1 MSFAIKGLKIHR
13 QYEDLIG
20 VAVSDKLYNIKFPNR
35 NATFLRNGFVLSQLD
50 GEGMRAMQ
58 LQEEQAMKESLKD
71 HLLKQTSQETGV
83 NISDLRIPSEA
94 KKRNIRI
101 NNMLRTTGTGDNDVN
116 GRPTADS
123 GFGNND
129 VNGIPTADSGFGEG
143 NVNGRPTADSGFGE
157 GNVNTTQ
164 YFNISD
170 GVDTSAATADY
181 AARIARL
188 EHATQEE
195 KRQMEQRYEQMAEG
209 IRQEAF
215 AALTQQEQSR
225 LQQQE
230 QDRALAE
237 AAVNQIH
244 REAQGVVNE
253 TRGAQNRERQE
264 RKRMED
270 AENRSRQA
278 EQKTERKVKKEE
290 NRRRNEHTQDSA
302 NPKKKKTD
310 DTAKVLGSLP
320 PAPTK
325 APASGSQDTPESTH
339 EDRGKPGRPP
349 NTQPKPKPTNQ
360 GPPIK
365 KDSTN
370 KPKAKANP
378 KHDTEVDNN
387 TDFKYWQGKNLTV
400 IKDQLNKRG
409 YRKHRTPDGGRM
421 KKADYLAEL
430 HKMLVEDTWLM
441 MD

>member
-129 VNGIPTADSGFGEG
+129 VNGIPTADSGFG
-143 NVNGRPTADSGFGE
+143 NNDVNGRPTADSGFGEGNVKGRPTADSGIGE

-325 APASGSQDTPESTH
+325 ATASGRQETPESTH
-339 EDRGKPGRPP
+339 EARGKPGRPP

-365 KDSTN
+365 TDSTN
-370 KPKAKANP
+370 KSKAKANP
-378 KHDTEVDNN
+378 KHDTEKDMSRSRTHWRKANRGYLVDQLSKHGWKWPK
-387 TDFKYWQGKNLTV
+387 TSDGKNEKLL
-400 IKDQLNKRG
+400 K
-409 YRKHRTPDGGRM
+409 P
-421 KKADYLAEL
+421 
-430 HKMLVEDTWLM
+430 
-441 MD
+441 

>member
-1 MSFAIKGLKIHR
+1 
-13 QYEDLIG
+13 
-20 VAVSDKLYNIKFPNR
+20 
-35 NATFLRNGFVLSQLD
+35 
-50 GEGMRAMQ
+50 
-58 LQEEQAMKESLKD
+58 
-71 HLLKQTSQETGV
+71 
-83 NISDLRIPSEA
+83 
-94 KKRNIRI
+94 
-101 NNMLRTTGTGDNDVN
+101 MLRTTGTGDNDVN
-116 GRPTADS
+116 GIPTADS

-164 YFNISD
+164 YFNIGG

-181 AARIARL
+181 ASRVARL
-188 EHATQEE
+188 ELATQEE
-195 KRQMEQRYEQMAEG
+195 KRQMAQRYEQMAEG

-225 LQQQE
+225 VQQQE

-244 REAQGVVNE
+244 REAQGVINE
-253 TRGAQNRERQE
+253 TRGAHNRERQE
-264 RKRMED
+264 RRRMED
-270 AENRSRQA
+270 AENRTRQA

-325 APASGSQDTPESTH
+325 APASGRQETPESTH
-339 EDRGKPGRPP
+339 EARGKPGRPP

-365 KDSTN
+365 TDSTN
-370 KPKAKANP
+370 KSKAKANP
-378 KHDTEVDNN
+378 KHDTEKDMNRTKTHWRKASRQYLV
-387 TDFKYWQGKNLTV
+387 
-400 IKDQLNKRG
+400 DQLS
-409 YRKHRTPDGGRM
+409 KHGWRWPKTPDG
-421 KKADYLAEL
+421 KNAKPLKPELAQIMID
-430 HKMLVEDTWLM
+430 MLGI
-441 MD
+441 